1 MRTKVGGGWLKL
13 GLGLWEKW
21 MKLTLGLKTVSM
33 VRFRDKDGGGMV
45 QVRVWIG
52 RARFRNDSG
61 VLCES

>member
-1 MRTKVGGGWLKL
+1 MRL

-21 MKLTLGLKTVSM
+21 LKLTLGLKTVSM